1 MTASDTQLTPAATA
15 AGERKI
21 GVVVIPSKAPAL
33 TAADRERAAAN
44 ALASVRA
51 EGLDSSTAEPIL
63 EAWARGEIDT
73 DQMIA
78 ATRTAAVAQ
87 LSTHPGVPSQA
98 A

>member
-1 MTASDTQLTPAATA
+1 M
-15 AGERKI
+15 
-21 GVVVIPSKAPAL
+21 GVVATPSTAPAP

-51 EGLDSSTAEPIL
+51 EGLDPSAAAAPIL

-78 ATRTAAVAQ
+78 ATKTAAEAQ
-87 LSTHPGVPSQA
+87 LSAHPGVPSQA

>member
-1 MTASDTQLTPAATA
+1 VST
-15 AGERKI
+15 
-21 GVVVIPSKAPAL
+21 PSKPPVL
-33 TAADRERAAAN
+33 TAAQRERAAAN

-51 EGLDSSTAEPIL
+51 EGLDPSTAEPIL

-78 ATRTAAVAQ
+78 ATRTAADTQ